1 MAEGEVHRRV
11 VLHLFGGGFAALA
24 TAPAFTAEP
33 RIARLMA
40 ETARLASV
48 SQRIGGISAAL
59 RGTRYQS
66 YTLIGGPRRPEQ
78 FVLRDDAFDC
88 VTYCE
93 TVLAAA
99 RARDVGSFEN
109 ALQDIRYRHGL
120 VNWYERNHYFF
131 EWCERNVEN
140 RICRWLDMAGAV
152 DISKTVDSQK
162 GLSKRRF
169 AMRVIPH
176 AVFLANV
183 GKLATGDIVGFVS
196 RRTDLDYF
204 HCGFVVAAPKG
215 PLLLRHAAES
225 RHRVLD
231 ERIDRFLARYRVRY
245 VTLLR
250 PEEPA
255 AVLATKKE
263 I

>member
-1 MAEGEVHRRV
+1 VTRASRRN
-11 VLHLFGGGFAALA
+11 VLQWLAGGTAWAFGGGAALA
-24 TAPAFTAEP
+24 SEK
-33 RIARLMA
+33 RIEKLIQ
-40 ETARLASV
+40 ESHGLATM
-48 SQRIGGISAAL
+48 SQRIDFISGAL
-59 RGTRYQS
+59 RGTRYQA

-78 FVLRDDAFDC
+78 FVLRDDVFDC

-99 RARDVGSFEN
+99 RAQDIGTFEN
-109 ALQDIRYRHGL
+109 ALQEIRYRHGF

-131 EWCERNVEN
+131 EWCEHNVEN
-140 RICRWLDMAGAV
+140 KTCRWLDMAGAV
-152 DISKTVDSQK
+152 DVDKTVDSQK

-176 AVFLANV
+176 AVFLANAA
-183 GKLATGDIVGFVS
+183 KLATGDIVGFVS
-196 RRTDLDYF
+196 RRPDLDYF
-204 HCGFVVAAPKG
+204 HCGFVVAVPKG

-225 RHRVLD
+225 RRHVLD
-231 ERIDRFLARYRVRY
+231 ERMDRFLARYRVRY

-255 AVLATKKE
+255 AAVAVKKA